1 MTEFLKEG
9 DRCNGVE
16 REVHP
21 AKQLWL
27 FSLAHAWISVTI
39 QSQVGTI
46 SFDIGELSLNSLYFT
61 LLRPSSQHRP
71 HQLRTTLFATYFL

>member
-21 AKQLWL
+21 AEQLWL

-39 QSQVGTI
+39 QSQVGTFYFGI
-46 SFDIGELSLNSLYFT
+46 VELSLNSLYFT
-61 LLRPSSQHRP
+61 LLN
-71 HQLRTTLFATYFL
+71 

>member
-1 MTEFLKEG
+1 MTEFLEEG

-21 AKQLWL
+21 AEQLRL
-27 FSLAHAWISVTI
+27 FSLAHAWISVMI
-39 QSQVGTI
+39 QSQVETI
-46 SFDIGELSLNSLYFT
+46 SFPIVELSINSLYFT

-71 HQLRTTLFATYFL
+71 HQLRTPLYATYFL